1 MRLLSLELS
10 GFRGFAT
17 KQTFDLDA
25 DAVIVVGANGNGK
38 TSLFDAVL
46 WGITGRIPRLG
57 TDDSL
62 LACRF
67 SETGQ
72 TRVVLRLGRADAAS
86 HLTVTRV
93 FDATGTRVSVETPQG
108 VLRGPE
114 AEGRLIHHIWKE
126 AATAAIPAEA
136 LAVALTR
143 SVYLQQDLV
152 RDFIDS
158 ATAQERFSAVS
169 ELVGAGRSQTSKP
182 SWRGPKEYGATPAI
196 AELLNYRGFAVG
208 CPRWSIDSLN

>member
-1 MRLLSLELS
+1 MRLLSLELA

-17 KQTFDLDA
+17 KQTFDLNA

-46 WGITGRIPRLG
+46 WAIAGRIPRLG
-57 TDDSL
+57 ADDVPL
-62 LACRF
+62 VCKF

-72 TRVVLRLGRADAAS
+72 ARVSLRLGRADGS
-86 HLTVTRV
+86 SPLTLTRV
-93 FDATGTRVSVETPQG
+93 FDGARTTVSVETPEG

-114 AEGRLIHHIWKE
+114 AEGRLIQQIWQE
-126 AATAAIPAEA
+126 AAAAANPPEA
-136 LAVALTR
+136 LATAVTR

-152 RDFIDS
+152 REFIDS

-169 ELVGAGRSQTSKP
+169 ELVGAGRVTDLQGDLERAK
-182 SWRGPKEYGATPAI
+182 KA
-196 AELLNYRGFAVG
+196 
-208 CPRWSIDSLN
+208 WSLGVCRTMVFFQGRRAASEIS